1 MWCAFVHVDHSI
13 EQFQMGIPLLKAAGI
28 FFKHRSRFFTHI
40 GIHSGVI
47 TVADLEYRFM
57 EFFFL
62 SAVTDMFLI
71 ICDLPITSFLFI
83 VVLCK
88 CFIEQLMIELFQ
100 RTLTD
105 DYIITDPVLIDIFGY
120 DRTVVVVEVSTTE
133 TAAQSSLYYT
143 ITLLMNMPLKRLRKW
158 MSLHSRRS
166 VRSTE

>member
-28 FFKHRSRFFTHI
+28 FFKHRSRFLAHI

-57 EFFFL
+57 EFFLL
-62 SAVTDMFLI
+62 SAVADMFLI
-71 ICDLPITSFLFI
+71 ICDLPVTSGLLI
-83 VVLCK
+83 VILRK
-88 CFIEQLMIELFQ
+88 RFIEQLMIERFQ

-133 TAAQSSLYYT
+133 TAAQSSLYY
-143 ITLLMNMPLKRLRKW
+143 IR
-158 MSLHSRRS
+158 SLSLCI
-166 VRSTE
+166 

>member
-1 MWCAFVHVDHSI
+1 
-13 EQFQMGIPLLKAAGI
+13 MGIPLLKAAGI
-28 FFKHRSRFFTHI
+28 FFKHRSRFLAHI

-133 TAAQSSLYYT
+133 TAAQSSLYY
-143 ITLLMNMPLKRLRKW
+143 IR
-158 MSLHSRRS
+158 SLSL
-166 VRSTE
+166 